1 MSEDLIITE
10 EELNSLLNN
19 LDLKFIAQKLKIEN
33 VDKSI
38 ITLIKIVKSL
48 QQENK
53 QLKEELQEA
62 NDNIIWWSNRFNAV
76 ERDNKQ
82 LKEALETKYYCQ
94 YANKCNE
101 LYDCTREEYETM
113 AQSNMKLSLEIAE
126 VQQENK
132 QLKSI
137 LTELEEWLE
146 NNWKST
152 QDIWYVKIINKIQE
166 LKEKYK

>member
-82 LKEALETKYYCQ
+82 LK
-94 YANKCNE
+94 
-101 LYDCTREEYETM
+101 
-113 AQSNMKLSLEIAE
+113 
-126 VQQENK
+126 
-132 QLKSI
+132 SI

-166 LKEKYK
+166 LKEKHK